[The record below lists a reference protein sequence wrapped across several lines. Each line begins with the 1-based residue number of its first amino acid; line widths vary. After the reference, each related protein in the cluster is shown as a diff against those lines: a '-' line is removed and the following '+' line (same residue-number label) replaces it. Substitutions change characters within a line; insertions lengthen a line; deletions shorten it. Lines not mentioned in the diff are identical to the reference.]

1 MPHIGASTSEA
12 EVNCAVMASE
22 QVVDF
27 LKNGNIINSVNFPRI
42 RLSRSTD
49 HRLIVIN
56 KNEPGMIGK
65 IAEFIANKKLN
76 ISDMVNKSRDDI
88 AINLIDLDSEPPKE
102 LIDVNA
108 MLGAGSPEHPDG
120 DNAFSPDGIIMNH
133 AYSILDIQEY

>member
-12 EVNCAVMASE
+12 EVNCAVMAAE

-42 RLSRSTD
+42 KLSRSTD

-102 LIDVNA
+102 LIES
-108 MLGAGSPEHPDG
+108 LKKIEHVL
-120 DNAFSPDGIIMNH
+120 SVRVC
-133 AYSILDIQEY
+133 

>member
-1 MPHIGASTSEA
+1 LPHIGASTSEA
-12 EVNCAVMASE
+12 EVNCAVMAAE

-42 RLSRSTD
+42 RLSRSTE

-102 LIDVNA
+102 LIEA
-108 MLGAGSPEHPDG
+108 LEKIEHVL
-120 DNAFSPDGIIMNH
+120 SVRVC
-133 AYSILDIQEY
+133 